1 MWHEQ
6 EISTS
11 WIFVLGPHLE
21 SVDEIRL
28 CPGDWKRLEKE
39 SDRITSY
46 AMNGY
51 LRKPTQTEQFVNPET
66 VGDFASK
73 LHDLSETH
81 KTIVAF
87 EAGPSRKYED
97 KFDKAATQFD
107 HLHSWEWFTELYPTA
122 AERWD
127 QIQHEVPVDR
137 HAGEVA
143 NYLYADGHVEAIAAS
158 QISQWV
164 EEEFNFARPP
174 RN

>member
-1 MWHEQ
+1 MEP
-6 EISTS
+6 S
-11 WIFVLGPHLE
+11 
-21 SVDEIRL
+21 
-28 CPGDWKRLEKE
+28 
-39 SDRITSY
+39 
-46 AMNGY
+46 
-51 LRKPTQTEQFVNPET
+51 VNPET
-66 VGDFASK
+66 VGDFASN
-73 LHDLSETH
+73 LHDLSETR

-107 HLHSWEWFTELYPTA
+107 HLHSWEWFTQLYPTA

-158 QISQWV
+158 QIAQWL
-164 EEEFNFARPP
+164 
-174 RN
+174 